1 MNEEKL
7 RKIISLYREKVNT
20 KEDGVFKDWKFCS
33 YYWIFLNK

>member
-20 KEDGVFKDWKFCS
+20 KKDGF
-33 YYWIFLNK
+33 FLIEETKKQ